1 MHTPPPLMPYLKDGL
16 PRPPRHGHCGALHLK
31 FELEASQQ
39 RSILR
44 YLERHAPLIVQQ
56 ALYFDAHM
64 PDMPCVYILSS
75 GGPCIEGDRFFQ
87 RFEVEKNASA
97 QILTGAASK
106 VAEMSEDYCDMRQE
120 IRLEAGAYLEYLPEP
135 IIPCRHSRYHSETKI
150 VAPPT
155 ATLIYAEIYTDGRHY
170 YGSGEHFDY
179 DILSISNSVYLPDE
193 TLRFRDQWVVEPQ
206 FLHLSDCGIMADYSI
221 IGSVL
226 VVTPPDIAQYIFEAT
241 EVGDHPTLGYAI
253 GISKLPNDTGVLYK
267 VLTHD
272 TETAQHLTREFC
284 SSVREKVKGV
294 TLPKEFPWRSF
305 NNHSTHTRL

>member
-1 MHTPPPLMPYLKDGL
+1 MPG
-16 PRPPRHGHCGALHLK
+16 
-31 FELEASQQ
+31 
-39 RSILR
+39 
-44 YLERHAPLIVQQ
+44 
-56 ALYFDAHM
+56 
-64 PDMPCVYILSS
+64 VYIVSS

-150 VAPPT
+150 VAAPT

-241 EVGDHPTLGYAI
+241 EVGEPPTLGSAR
-253 GISKLPNDTGVLYK
+253 GIYKLPNDTGVLYK

-305 NNHSTHTRL
+305 NNHSTPTRL